1 MTPAELSIQSNRWE
15 RIWLLAKI
23 EFKLRYYENKLGL
36 LWALLKPISEML
48 IFYVAFEYLL
58 GMKIPNYVCYIY
70 LGIITWNF
78 FVESSTGMIPILNT
92 KKYLYEY
99 SNISKFEIYIA
110 HLLSIGIGFSF
121 NLVIFAVYFILTGNA
136 FSINLLF
143 YPIILVNLFLLGL
156 GIAMILSTVY
166 LIAKDINQIW
176 AIVMA
181 MGFWLSPILF
191 KAEELR
197 AKLPLIDY
205 FNPVS
210 GLIINSRKVLM
221 EGVQPDFTLMLIN
234 LLQASILMLV
244 GGLLVRKIGV
254 KASELL

>member
-1 MTPAELSIQSNRWE
+1 MNTGIAVKSNRFE

-36 LWALLKPISEML
+36 IWAVLKPVFEML
-48 IFYVAFEYLL
+48 IFYVAFEFLL

-110 HLLSIGIGFSF
+110 HLLSIGIGFCF
-121 NLVIFAVYFILTGNA
+121 NLIIFAVYFMLTGNG
-136 FSINLLF
+136 FSINVLF
-143 YPIILVNLFLLGL
+143 YPILLLNLFLLGL
-156 GIAMILSTVY
+156 GIAMILSTLY
-166 LIAKDINQIW
+166 LVAKDINQIW

-191 KAEELR
+191 KANELR
-197 AKLPLIDY
+197 AKLPLVDY
-205 FNPVS
+205 FNPAS
-210 GLIINSRKVLM
+210 GLIINTRKVLM
-221 EGVQPDFTLMLIN
+221 EGSAPDFNLMLIN
-234 LLQASILMLV
+234 LAQAALLILA
-244 GGLLVRKIGV
+244 GALLVRKIGI